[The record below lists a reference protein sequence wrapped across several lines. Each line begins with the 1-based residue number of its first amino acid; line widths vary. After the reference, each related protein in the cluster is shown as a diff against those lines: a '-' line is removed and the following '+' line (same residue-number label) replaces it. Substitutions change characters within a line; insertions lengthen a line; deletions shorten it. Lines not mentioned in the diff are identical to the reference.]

1 MAKKLEMKKE
11 KVRKETQSKILKLF
25 RPYVPEEVT
34 SRILEG
40 QASLPSERREVTV
53 IFLDIKDFTH
63 FAEHLDPE
71 EAIEILNQIF
81 QPIINII
88 YKYEGSINKFL
99 GDGLMITFGIPFN
112 HEDDPKRA
120 ARASLEMMESIEK
133 NGNIKIGNKVKKLH
147 VRIGI
152 NTGLCISG
160 EIGSPTRKEFTVIG
174 DTVNLASRL
183 QVNAPTGEIMV
194 GERTYQK
201 IKDNFT
207 FTHSRKLKIKGKKD
221 LINAYTLKS

>member
-1 MAKKLEMKKE
+1 MKKQ
-11 KVRKETQSKILKLF
+11 KEENKLLELF
-25 RPYVPEEVT
+25 RPYVPQAVT

-40 QASLPSERREVTV
+40 QASLPSEKREATV

-71 EAIEILNQIF
+71 EATDILNQIF
-81 QPIINII
+81 IPIIDIV

-99 GDGLMITFGIPFN
+99 GDGLMIVFETPYSREN
-112 HEDDPKRA
+112 DPERA
-120 ARASLEMMESIEK
+120 VRASLEIMKSIEK
-133 NGNIKIGNKVKKLH
+133 NGNIKIGNKVKKLQ

-160 EIGSPTRKEFTVIG
+160 EIGSLLRKEFTVIG

-183 QVNAPTGEIMV
+183 QANSKPGEILI
-194 GERTYQK
+194 GEKTFQR
-201 IKDNFT
+201 IKDNFKISS
-207 FTHSRKLKIKGKKD
+207 SRELKIKGKRN
-221 LINAYTLKS
+221 LVLAYILKEEK

>member
-1 MAKKLEMKKE
+1 MKKE
-11 KVRKETQSKILKLF
+11 KEENKILELF
-25 RPYVPEEVT
+25 KPYVPQAVT

-40 QASLPSERREVTV
+40 QASLPSERREATV

-99 GDGLMITFGIPFN
+99 GDGLMIVFGTPYSREN
-112 HEDDPKRA
+112 DPERA
-120 ARASLEMMESIEK
+120 VRASLEMMKSIEK
-133 NGNIKIGNKVKKLH
+133 NGNIKIGNKVKKLQ

-160 EIGSPTRKEFTVIG
+160 EIGSLLRKEFTVIG

-183 QVNAPTGEIMV
+183 QANSKPGEILI
-194 GERTYQK
+194 GEKTFQR
-201 IKDNFT
+201 IKDNFKISS
-207 FTHSRKLKIKGKKD
+207 SRELKIKGKRN
-221 LINAYTLKS
+221 LVLVYILKEEK

>member
-1 MAKKLEMKKE
+1 MKKQ
-11 KVRKETQSKILKLF
+11 KEENKLLELF
-25 RPYVPEEVT
+25 RPYVPQAVT

-40 QASLPSERREVTV
+40 QASLPSERREATV

-71 EAIEILNQIF
+71 EAIDILNQIF
-81 QPIINII
+81 IPIIDIV

-99 GDGLMITFGIPFN
+99 GDGLMIVFGTPYSREN
-112 HEDDPKRA
+112 DPERA
-120 ARASLEMMESIEK
+120 VRASLEIMKSIEK
-133 NGNIKIGNKVKKLH
+133 NGNIKIGNKVKKLQ

-160 EIGSPTRKEFTVIG
+160 EIGSLLRKEFTVIG

-183 QVNAPTGEIMV
+183 QANSKPGEILI
-194 GERTYQK
+194 GEKTFQR
-201 IKDNFT
+201 IKDNFKISS
-207 FTHSRKLKIKGKKD
+207 SRELKIKGKRN
-221 LINAYTLKS
+221 LVLAYILKGEK

>member
-1 MAKKLEMKKE
+1 MYLKMDKE
-11 KVRKETQSKILKLF
+11 KEKKKTKNKLLELF
-25 RPYVPEEVT
+25 RPYVPQAVT

-40 QASLPSERREVTV
+40 QASLPSERREATV
-53 IFLDIKDFTH
+53 VFLDIKDFTN
-63 FAEHLDPE
+63 FAEHLEPE
-71 EAIEILNQIF
+71 EAVEILNQIF
-81 QPIINII
+81 KPIINII

-99 GDGLMITFGIPFN
+99 GDGLMIVFGIPYSREN
-112 HEDDPKRA
+112 DPERA
-120 ARASLEMMESIEK
+120 VRASLEVMKSIQK
-133 NGNIKIGNKVKKLH
+133 NGIIKMDNEKIKLKA
-147 VRIGI
+147 RIGI

-207 FTHSRKLKIKGKKD
+207 FTPSRKLKIKGKKD
-221 LINAYTLKS
+221 LINVYILKR

>member
-1 MAKKLEMKKE
+1 MDKKKE
-11 KVRKETQSKILKLF
+11 KKKTKNKLLELF
-25 RPYVPEEVT
+25 RPYVPQAVT

-40 QASLPSERREVTV
+40 QASLPSERREATV

-88 YKYEGSINKFL
+88 HKYEGSINKFL
-99 GDGLMITFGIPFN
+99 GDGLMIVFGTPYSREN
-112 HEDDPKRA
+112 DPERA
-120 ARASLEMMESIEK
+120 VRASLEMMKSIEK
-133 NGNIKIGNKVKKLH
+133 NGNIKIGNKVKKLQ

-160 EIGSPTRKEFTVIG
+160 EIGSLLRKEFTVIG

-183 QVNAPTGEIMV
+183 QANSKPGEILI
-194 GERTYQK
+194 GEKTFQR
-201 IKDNFT
+201 IKDNFKISS
-207 FTHSRKLKIKGKKD
+207 SRELKIKGKRN
-221 LINAYTLKS
+221 LVLAYILKEEK

>member
-1 MAKKLEMKKE
+1 MEKKMKE
-11 KVRKETQSKILKLF
+11 KKQNNILELF
-25 RPYVPEEVT
+25 EPYVPKAVT

-40 QASLPSERREVTV
+40 QASLPSERREATV

-63 FAEHLDPE
+63 FAEHLDPQ
-71 EAIEILNQIF
+71 EATDILNQIF
-81 QPIINII
+81 IPIIDIV

-99 GDGLMITFGIPFN
+99 GDGLMVTFGIPFN
-112 HEDDPKRA
+112 YEDDPKRA

-160 EIGSPTRKEFTVIG
+160 EIGSSSRKEFTVIG

-183 QVNAPTGEIMV
+183 QANATPGKILIGEKTFH
-194 GERTYQK
+194 R
-201 IKDNFT
+201 IKDNFNI
-207 FTHSRKLKIKGKKD
+207 SPPRKLKIKGKKD
-221 LINAYTLKS
+221 LINVYTLKS